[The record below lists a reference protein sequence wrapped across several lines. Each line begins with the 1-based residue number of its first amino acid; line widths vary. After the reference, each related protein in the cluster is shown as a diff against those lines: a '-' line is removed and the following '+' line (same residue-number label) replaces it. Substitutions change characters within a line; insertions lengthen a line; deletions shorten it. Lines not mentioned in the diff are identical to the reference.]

1 MQVSWSVELEIRP
14 GCLDDFEELTVK
26 WWLRLVQK
34 AVFWATNDSSVTTD
48 KRFTRKNVT
57 KAPRQRLLIFA
68 NSLRPSASAFQP
80 WSSGSALSCL
90 VIQAMNSG
98 PCWGSIGRPITDR
111 LAHLP
116 IGAEPPTQ
124 FQVRA

>member
-48 KRFTRKNVT
+48 KRFTGKNVT

-68 NSLRPSASAFQP
+68 NSLRPSASALFSHGRAEALCRDP
-80 WSSGSALSCL
+80 SDELRALLGIYRATYHRPFGSFAY
-90 VIQAMNSG
+90 
-98 PCWGSIGRPITDR
+98 WG
-111 LAHLP
+111 
-116 IGAEPPTQ
+116 
-124 FQVRA
+124 